1 MIPHPTTMSFAWEE
15 DVLRCSRV
23 LVSVFVLA
31 FIGIIAVGAGLAMQT
46 AAGIPGVP
54 VPADQLMT
62 GAEASLRIATIR

>member
-31 FIGIIAVGAGLAMQT
+31 FIGIIAVGAGLAMLT
-46 AAGIPGVP
+46 AAGNPDFLT
-54 VPADQLMT
+54 PADQLMT
-62 GAEASLRIATIR
+62 GAEASLRVTSIR